1 MSHDLLDLA
10 RDAYER
16 TAWADAYSGFCAADE
31 QAPLDHVDLE
41 RAARAAE
48 LVGRPAES
56 DALWQRAVNESAR
69 TGDTEHAA
77 RCAFWL
83 GSALMQRGDIAQA
96 GGWLARARG
105 LFEETGTES
114 AVAGYLL
121 IAVALPAL
129 FSGDAAS
136 RGRDLPKRWK
146 SANGSASAI

>member
-1 MSHDLLDLA
+1 MPDDSLDLA

-16 TAWADAYSGFCAADE
+16 MAWADAYAGFCAVDE
-31 QAPLDHVDLE
+31 RAPLDSIDLE

-56 DALWQRAVNESAR
+56 DALWQRAVHESVQ
-69 TGDTEHAA
+69 TGDTERAA

-105 LFEETGTES
+105 LFEETGTDS
-114 AVAGYLL
+114 A
-121 IAVALPAL
+121 
-129 FSGDAAS
+129 
-136 RGRDLPKRWK
+136 
-146 SANGSASAI
+146 